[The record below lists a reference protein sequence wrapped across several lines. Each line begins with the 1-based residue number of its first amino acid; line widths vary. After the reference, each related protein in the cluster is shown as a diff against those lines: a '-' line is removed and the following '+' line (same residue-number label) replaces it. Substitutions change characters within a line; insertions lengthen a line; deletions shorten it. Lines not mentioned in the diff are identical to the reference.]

1 MSATD
6 PGAPDRSREPLEA
19 DKSVGELFSELTG
32 DLGTLLRKEVE
43 LAKVETKEEVRRAG
57 KAGAMFAGAGIAA
70 YTALLFLS
78 FTLAWLLDEVMHVA
92 LAFLVVAVI
101 HGLAAAALAMQGR
114 NKIKQ
119 VQPVPETV
127 ATLKEDVEWA
137 KAQRN

>member
-1 MSATD
+1 MSSTD
-6 PGAPDRSREPLEA
+6 SNNPDRSREPLAA
-19 DKSVGELFSELTG
+19 DKSLGELFSEMTS
-32 DLGTLLRKEVE
+32 DLGTLMRKEVE
-43 LAKVETKEEVRRAG
+43 LAKVETKEEVSRAG

-92 LAFLVVAVI
+92 LAFLVVAVL
-101 HGLAAAALAMQGR
+101 HVLAAAFLALQGR
-114 NKIKQ
+114 KKIKQ

-127 ATLKEDVEWA
+127 ASLKEDVEWA